1 MHCLSEFHNFQQ
13 KSIQRN
19 VDILKTISIAQYKI
33 LTDIMVAR
41 ERDKTKAYDDRV
53 TIETLDVWLRMTS
66 LGETVN

>member
-41 ERDKTKAYDDRV
+41 ERDKTNAYDDRV
-53 TIETLDVWLRMTS
+53 TIETLDV
-66 LGETVN
+66 